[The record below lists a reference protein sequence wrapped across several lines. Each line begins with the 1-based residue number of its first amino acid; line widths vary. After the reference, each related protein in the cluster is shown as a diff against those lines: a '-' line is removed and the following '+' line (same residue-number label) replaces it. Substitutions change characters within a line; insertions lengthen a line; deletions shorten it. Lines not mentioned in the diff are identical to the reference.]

1 MLFKDN
7 PWFSELQQQLMGNA
21 ALERYFHIF
30 ILVYHPQH
38 GYDFWMMLSHSRI
51 WMNVGRMHPLR
62 LTVGPFVLK
71 PKDALHRMNMGDE
84 HHWWCQIISFYKLIW
99 QAKRNPLR
107 RASGMQQR
115 AFYGKLW
122 EACLDDLAVSK
133 KVDDNIYLKSIVSTG
148 GKFMTSWQSWWVLA
162 WGTQSIRG

>member
-38 GYDFWMMLSHSRI
+38 SYDFWTMLSHSHI

-62 LTVGPFVLK
+62 LIVGPFVLK
-71 PKDALHRMNMGDE
+71 SKDALYRMNIGDE
-84 HHWWCQIISFYKLIW
+84 HHWWCQCISFHDLIW
-99 QAKRNPLR
+99 QTERNPWRRTLSLQRWAFYYKMHTTNQRIILR
-107 RASGMQQR
+107 RIQERKSFMMNQATPHLGGRVQLDKQR
-115 AFYGKLW
+115 
-122 EACLDDLAVSK
+122 E
-133 KVDDNIYLKSIVSTG
+133 
-148 GKFMTSWQSWWVLA
+148 
-162 WGTQSIRG
+162 